1 VEEIFGGVNVRKRL
15 ARDGLY
21 KGVDEDSRKKQDGC
35 EADQLNKEAEKGKGG
50 SALLWSWGINLF
62 RPAHSSPRNA
72 NRGTGTFFAKGK
84 PTATTSDR
92 DRCARFGE
100 VEAYAFKERDPATK
114 AKAHGFIRLE
124 QVEVGREL
132 GIFNYECLIFD

>member
-1 VEEIFGGVNVRKRL
+1 MRKGL

-35 EADQLNKEAEKGKGG
+35 EADQLNKKAENGIART
-50 SALLWSWGINLF
+50 ALLWSRGINLF

-72 NRGTGTFFAKGK
+72 DGGTGALFTKGK

-92 DRCARFGE
+92 HRS
-100 VEAYAFKERDPATK
+100 P
-114 AKAHGFIRLE
+114 
-124 QVEVGREL
+124 
-132 GIFNYECLIFD
+132 